1 MNHARIVARICW
13 TAIFIGAT
21 CRLLAKGYL
30 KHHPPPYPS
39 QHILGPLAFYWR
51 RTTSWQ
57 KLLVRFLFA
66 APILYIF
73 TVVLAALERTPMT
86 GR

>member
-1 MNHARIVARICW
+1 MNHARTVARICW

-39 QHILGPLAFYWR
+39 QHILGPLVLYLQRGVF
-51 RTTSWQ
+51 WQ

-66 APILYIF
+66 VPILYIF
-73 TVVLAALERTPMT
+73 TVVLAALECTPVT